1 MDKKDLLGI
10 ELKSVMEEDSE
21 GLELSPNIIE
31 NIMNTRKLT
40 LKDKLNNFLNKE
52 IEIPLAPAIV
62 GFAALLVITI
72 IPKDIFKIEKMQVI
86 QIGNSQILV
95 REKEVSRK
103 WS

>member
-21 GLELSPNIIE
+21 GLELSPNIID
-31 NIMNTRKLT
+31 NIMKTRDLT
-40 LKDKLNNFLNKE
+40 LRDKINNFLNKE

-72 IPKDIFKIEKMQVI
+72 IPKNIFKIEKMQVI

-95 REKEVSRK
+95 REREVSRK
-103 WS
+103 

>member
-31 NIMNTRKLT
+31 NIMNTRDLT
-40 LKDKLNNFLNKE
+40 LRDKINNFLNKE

-72 IPKDIFKIEKMQVI
+72 IPKNIFINNEIKVINIGSSQVFI
-86 QIGNSQILV
+86 K
-95 REKEVSRK
+95 EKEVSWK
-103 WS
+103 